1 MIHALLD
8 TNVVIDAFLKRQ
20 PWGPDAN
27 ALLQADFEGM
37 FVAYITATSLTD
49 MFYVTRRQA
58 GLEKAW
64 QLVDVVLGQLSVIPV
79 RITELRAAAALEG
92 NDFEDNLQIACAMS
106 RQLDCIVTRDASGFT
121 GSTMPVFTP
130 QQLLSRLA

>member
-27 ALLQADFEGM
+27 ALLQADFERK

-58 GLEKAW
+58 GFEEAW
-64 QLVDVVLGQLSVIPV
+64 QLVDAERTPICPSQSFWRVTLRKILSNAINTGYSRYSRRFYCFAVFQTQTFFRSLGWH
-79 RITELRAAAALEG
+79 
-92 NDFEDNLQIACAMS
+92 
-106 RQLDCIVTRDASGFT
+106 
-121 GSTMPVFTP
+121 
-130 QQLLSRLA
+130 